1 MNLNSR
7 SAALTLTVLTLAS
20 GCGSHAAGKTG
31 TGSLPQGSEPVK
43 LHPSNFTTRIDN
55 QWLPMAPGSRWV
67 YVEHEGGSVQRDVV
81 AVARRTKLIAGIR
94 ARVVHDVVTEKG
106 RLVEDTHDWFAQDRR
121 GNVWYFGEQTKEYSA
136 GHAPSTKG
144 SWETGVKNA
153 QPGVVMPAHP
163 KPGLAYRQEF
173 QAGEAEDKARVLS
186 VDEKAEVP
194 AGYYPRTVMTK
205 DFTRLEPRLL
215 EHKFFARGVGP
226 VLTLATSGG
235 AGREELVSFH
245 RGRG

>member
-1 MNLNSR
+1 MNLNRR
-7 SAALTLTVLTLAS
+7 SAALALATLTLAS
-20 GCGSHAAGKTG
+20 GCGSHAAGKANT
-31 TGSLPQGSEPVK
+31 LR
-43 LHPSNFTTRIDN
+43 PSNFTARIDN
-55 QWLPMAPGSRWV
+55 PWLPMAPGSRWV
-67 YVEHEGGSVQRDVV
+67 YVEHEGGTVQRDVV
-81 AVARRTKLIAGIR
+81 AVARHTKLIAGIR

-121 GNVWYFGEQTKEYSA
+121 GNVWYLGEQTTEYSP

-153 QPGVVMPAHP
+153 RPGVVMQAHP
-163 KPGLAYRQEF
+163 RPGPAYRQEF
-173 QAGEAEDKARVLS
+173 LAGEAEDKARVLS

-235 AGREELVSFH
+235 TGREELVSFH